1 MQYATPRPPLPSA
14 TMKRDHHNHNNHH
27 HQKPIHH
34 STIPCGACGSSDRWP
49 LHTVRHRGSYR
60 RLCTDCVLKNHQS
73 LFCPLCF
80 QVFDEMPPPLP
91 VDRLVC
97 LNCPSIAH
105 RSCVP
110 PDSSAPSFLCPPCS
124 NPNFSYFFSD
134 SDPDAKTKRIKTED
148 GGNSSLRGHNEKAI
162 DKESAKAL
170 LAAAKIAA
178 ASMSKAAATAQAEA
192 EKRVKDASLAKKKAK
207 EALERLAFLVLKDKD
222 KEKQDSKQLP
232 LSVTPIQALISN
244 KGNGSGGGDGGG
256 AAAAAAAKA
265 TNGLHS
271 LSAAAAAFSQQ
282 SSGGGGGGG
291 HATKTPN

>member
-1 MQYATPRPPLPSA
+1 
-14 TMKRDHHNHNNHH
+14 
-27 HQKPIHH
+27 
-34 STIPCGACGSSDRWP
+34 
-49 LHTVRHRGSYR
+49 
-60 RLCTDCVLKNHQS
+60 
-73 LFCPLCF
+73 
-80 QVFDEMPPPLP
+80 MPPPSP

-148 GGNSSLRGHNEKAI
+148 GGGNSSLRGHNEKAI

-178 ASMSKAAATAQAEA
+178 ASMNKAAATAQAEA

-222 KEKQDSKQLP
+222 KEKQLP

-256 AAAAAAAKA
+256 AAAKA

-282 SSGGGGGGG
+282 SSGVGG